1 MLLKDIFESGH
12 FEQFRNKNKDLIDLY
27 NRFFEELSLCKKELN
42 NYRRRSLR
50 KGELEVDRLSGE
62 HDIEQKLVD
71 IQDQFVDRIQ
81 KRAHTDKYV
90 FMSHKH
96 RDLMDVIDI
105 ACFLSDTYH
114 IGCYIDCFDKR
125 QPLKTSVQTAI
136 RIKKVIDNSHRF
148 LFMGTNGA
156 IASKWCNWELGYGD
170 SKKHLNGQK
179 HLAFWAMRNTAIK
192 QGNYK
197 GYEYMEMYPFIVYQP
212 NAENSDSHGYS
223 VRIKDGL
230 VEKFMPLADWLA

>member
-1 MLLKDIFESGH
+1 MLLMDVFESGH
-12 FEQFRNKNKDLIDLY
+12 FKEYRNNDLISLY
-27 NRFFEELSLCKKELN
+27 KKYFEELSDQRKELN
-42 NYRRRSLR
+42 RYIRRHLR
-50 KGELEVDRLSGE
+50 KNDFDNYYLPEMFAIEKEIVKAQNRFIDEILERSE
-62 HDIEQKLVD
+62 SN
-71 IQDQFVDRIQ
+71 
-81 KRAHTDKYV
+81 KYV

-96 RDLMDVIDI
+96 DDLTDVLDI

-136 RIKKVIDNSHRF
+136 RIKKVIDDSHRF
-148 LFMGTNGA
+148 LFVGTSGA
-156 IASKWCNWELGYGD
+156 FESKWCNWELGYGD
-170 SKKHLNGQK
+170 SKKHQNGQN
-179 HLAFWAMRNTAIK
+179 HLAFWAMQNTAIK